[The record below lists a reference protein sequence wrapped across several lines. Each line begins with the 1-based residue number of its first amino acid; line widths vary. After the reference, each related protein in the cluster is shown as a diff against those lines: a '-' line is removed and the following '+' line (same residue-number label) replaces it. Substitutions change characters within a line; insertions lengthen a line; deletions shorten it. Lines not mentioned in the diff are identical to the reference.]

1 LRAWAA
7 SSAPSSHEDEDGETR
22 VPVEEDGVDGDD
34 GSEGSRSPRMPP
46 SAEPQSAQEYIIS
59 EERKACRTVS
69 NESTNVTD
77 VQEHVRGRGHCSD
90 RSLPLH
96 SDALARGSGQTARSS
111 IRRGRWRHDEASSTC
126 TACSLRYRAIAAAPM
141 SVDML
146 CEKQSHVRSSRR
158 RGRSRR
164 CGLRPS
170 CKPR

>member
-1 LRAWAA
+1 
-7 SSAPSSHEDEDGETR
+7 
-22 VPVEEDGVDGDD
+22 
-34 GSEGSRSPRMPP
+34 MPP

-69 NESTNVTD
+69 SESTNVTD

-90 RSLPLH
+90 RSLPSH

-126 TACSLRYRAIAAAPM
+126 TAYSLRYRAISAAPV

-146 CEKQSHVRSSRR
+146 CEKQSPYVHHGDEVVPDDVDFAHHVSLADCSRSSMTSQRDGPGKEMTNIQDR
-158 RGRSRR
+158 LSGTLASKK
-164 CGLRPS
+164 CPG
-170 CKPR
+170 